1 MGDSLK
7 NIKLILECLLEN
19 LDEGIQ
25 IVNSKGKTIY
35 YNKSMGRIEGI
46 QPETVLHKRV
56 NEYLKD
62 VKEDSSTL
70 VQVLKNGEKITNL
83 VQSYISEH
91 KKKVITINTTVPVKY
106 DDFIIA
112 AIEISRDF
120 TQLKKLTEYIC
131 RLQDMDRKTK
141 KHYSFNDIYYKSS
154 VMKNVVEKAER
165 ASRSSSSVLIYAETG
180 CGKEVVAQSIHY
192 DGLRRN
198 GPFIPVNCAAIPD
211 LLLEGILFGTERGSF
226 TGAETKKG
234 LFEQANHGTILLDEV
249 NSMKPYLQSKLLR
262 VIQEGY
268 VRPVG
273 SSKTVNIDVRII
285 ATINENPEKLISE
298 GKLRS
303 DFYYRLSVIEINIP
317 PLRERKKDIE
327 LFVKHFIEHYN
338 NILGKNIQGIDDNV
352 MQSFLEYDWPGNVR
366 QLKNV
371 IESAINM
378 ADNNTILNYSHFDTK
393 IFCGPSNICNDLNSF
408 GNEKIDL
415 PLYVDNIERKIIK
428 SILAKN
434 NFNISKTSKQL
445 NLSRQDLQ
453 YKIKK
458 YKIG

>member
-62 VKEDSSTL
+62 VKEESSTL

-154 VMKNVVEKAER
+154 VMKNVVEKAEKEQVDR
-165 ASRSSSSVLIYAETG
+165 VL
-180 CGKEVVAQSIHY
+180 
-192 DGLRRN
+192 
-198 GPFIPVNCAAIPD
+198 
-211 LLLEGILFGTERGSF
+211 
-226 TGAETKKG
+226 
-234 LFEQANHGTILLDEV
+234 
-249 NSMKPYLQSKLLR
+249 PY
-262 VIQEGY
+262 
-268 VRPVG
+268 
-273 SSKTVNIDVRII
+273 
-285 ATINENPEKLISE
+285 
-298 GKLRS
+298 
-303 DFYYRLSVIEINIP
+303 
-317 PLRERKKDIE
+317 
-327 LFVKHFIEHYN
+327 
-338 NILGKNIQGIDDNV
+338 
-352 MQSFLEYDWPGNVR
+352 
-366 QLKNV
+366 
-371 IESAINM
+371 
-378 ADNNTILNYSHFDTK
+378 
-393 IFCGPSNICNDLNSF
+393 
-408 GNEKIDL
+408 
-415 PLYVDNIERKIIK
+415 
-428 SILAKN
+428 
-434 NFNISKTSKQL
+434 
-445 NLSRQDLQ
+445 
-453 YKIKK
+453 
-458 YKIG
+458 